1 LQPQKIFLATDL
13 STQQLAIKNGSGFR
27 IINNELNAPYIMTK
41 VTIKILEIEYTIML
55 AIKFKPK
62 VGAKLPK
69 QLIKA
74 ADILL

>member
-1 LQPQKIFLATDL
+1 
-13 STQQLAIKNGSGFR
+13 
-27 IINNELNAPYIMTK
+27 MTK
-41 VTIKILEIEYTIML
+41 VTIKILEIEYSIVF

-74 ADILL
+74 ADVLI